1 MAKTKKEI
9 KVKEPVR
16 IREKVLDGGT
26 ISLYL
31 DMYHKGNRK
40 KEGLKLY
47 IIPET
52 TPAAKLQN
60 KNTRKLA
67 EQIKAQRILDIQK
80 DGLVDWEKLKKSRTT
95 LLSWLEDFVTCD
107 EKLSPSSVRPKR
119 NAKDRVK
126 EYLASIGKP
135 DLLLSEVDKEFSRGF
150 VAFLRTCKI
159 YKGKKTMSD
168 TTARLLMYRI
178 IEAMNKAV
186 VEGLI
191 PSNPFKALD
200 SKEKPKIRTAR
211 REFLTVEELK
221 VLIKTPCRY
230 DIVKKAFLF
239 SCFTGLRYSD
249 MKSLRW
255 SEIHT
260 TADGKARYIEHRQ
273 VKTKKTVT
281 IPLSD
286 EALRWMPEQQEG
298 IDQVFYE
305 LKISPGTVEDV
316 LKEWMKDCK
325 IDKHITYHC
334 SRHTAATTLLTLG
347 ANLYVV
353 SKLLGHSSIQMTEVY
368 AKIVDQKKVE
378 TMNLVNNLFTKPSAK
393 TEEKTEAQTAN
404 SI

>member
-1 MAKTKKEI
+1 MAKRKKEI

-16 IREKVLDGGT
+16 IREKVLGDGT

-60 KNTRKLA
+60 KNTRRLA

-80 DGLVDWEKLKKSRTT
+80 DGLVDWEKLKKFRTT
-95 LLSWLEDFVTCD
+95 LVSWLEDFVTC
-107 EKLSPSSVRPKR
+107 EAQLSPSGVVSKR
-119 NAKDRVK
+119 NAKVRVE

-135 DLLLSEVDKEFSRGF
+135 DLRLSEVDREFCRGF
-150 VAFLRTCKI
+150 VAFLRTCKSHR
-159 YKGKKTMSD
+159 GKETISE

-178 IEAMNKAV
+178 AAAMDKAV

-191 PSNPFKALD
+191 PNNPFRVLEA
-200 SKEKPKIRTAR
+200 KEKPKIRASR

-221 VLIKTPCRY
+221 VLINTPCRC
-230 DIVKKAFLF
+230 DIVKRAFLF

-249 MKSLRW
+249 MKSLLW

-260 TADGKARYIEHRQ
+260 TADGKTLYIEHRQ

-286 EALRWMPEQQEG
+286 EALRWMPKQVDG
-298 IDQVFYE
+298 IDQVFHE
-305 LKISPGTVEDV
+305 LKISTGTVEDV

-353 SKLLGHSSIQMTEVY
+353 SKLMGHSCIQMTEVY
-368 AKIVDQKKVE
+368 AKIVDQKKFE
-378 TMNLVNNLFTKPSAK
+378 TMNLVNNLFTNPAASP
-393 TEEKTEAQTAN
+393 ESQTAN
-404 SI
+404 AF

>member
-1 MAKTKKEI
+1 MAKKKKEI

-16 IREKVLDGGT
+16 IREKILGDGT

-60 KNTRKLA
+60 KNTRRLA

-80 DGLVDWEKLKKSRTT
+80 DGLVDWEKLKKSRIT
-95 LLSWLEDFVTCD
+95 LVSWLEDFVTC
-107 EKLSPSSVRPKR
+107 EAQLSPSGVISKR
-119 NAKDRVK
+119 NAKVRVE

-135 DLLLSEVDKEFSRGF
+135 DLRLADVDREFCRGF
-150 VAFLRTCKI
+150 VAFLRTCKSHR
-159 YKGKKTMSD
+159 GKETISD

-178 IEAMNKAV
+178 AAAMDKAV
-186 VEGLI
+186 IEGLI
-191 PSNPFKALD
+191 PNNPFRALEA
-200 SKEKPKIRTAR
+200 KEKPKIKNAR

-221 VLIKTPCRY
+221 TLISTPCRY

-249 MKSLRW
+249 MKSLLW
-255 SEIHT
+255 SEVHT
-260 TADGKARYIEHRQ
+260 AADGKTLYIEHRQ

-286 EALRWMPEQQEG
+286 EALRWMPKQQEG
-298 IDQVFYE
+298 VDQVFHE
-305 LKISPGTVEDV
+305 LKISTGTVEDV

-353 SKLLGHSSIQMTEVY
+353 SKLMGHSSIQMTEVY

-378 TMNLVNNLFTKPSAK
+378 TMNLVNNLFTKPASK
-393 TEEKTEAQTAN
+393 TAN
-404 SI
+404 AI

>member
-80 DGLVDWEKLKKSRTT
+80 DGLVDWEKLKRSRTT

-107 EKLSPSSVRPKR
+107 EKLSPSGVRPKR

-126 EYLASIGKP
+126 EYLTSIGKP
-135 DLLLSEVDKEFSRGF
+135 DLLLSEVDKDFCRGF

-168 TTARLLMYRI
+168 TTARLLMCRVA
-178 IEAMNKAV
+178 EAMNKAV

-191 PSNPFKALD
+191 PNNPFNALE
-200 SKEKPKIRTAR
+200 SKEKPKIKNSR

-221 VLIKTPCRY
+221 VLINTPCRY

-286 EALRWMPEQQEG
+286 EALRWMPKQMDG
-298 IDQVFYE
+298 IDQVFHE

-378 TMNLVNNLFTKPSAK
+378 TMNLVNNLFTNPVANP
-393 TEEKTEAQTAN
+393 EAQTAN
-404 SI
+404 AI

>member
-31 DMYHKGNRK
+31 DMYYKGNRK

-47 IIPET
+47 IIPGT
-52 TPAAKLQN
+52 SPAAKLQN
-60 KNTRKLA
+60 KNTRMLA

-80 DGLVDWEKLKKSRTT
+80 DGLVDWEKLKRSRTT

-119 NAKDRVK
+119 NEKERVK
-126 EYLASIGKP
+126 EYLTSIGKP
-135 DLLLSEVDKEFSRGF
+135 DLLLSEVDKEFCRGF

-168 TTARLLMYRI
+168 TTARLLMCRVA
-178 IEAMNKAV
+178 EAMNKAV

-191 PSNPFKALD
+191 PNNPFKALEA
-200 SKEKPKIRTAR
+200 KEKPKMKNSR
-211 REFLTVEELK
+211 REFLTVDELK

-249 MKSLRW
+249 MKSLKW

-260 TADGKARYIEHRQ
+260 TADGRARYIEHRQ

-286 EALRWMPEQQEG
+286 EALRWMPEQMEG
-298 IDQVFYE
+298 IDQVFHE

-368 AKIVDQKKVE
+368 AKTVDQKKVE

-404 SI
+404 AL

>member
-1 MAKTKKEI
+1 MKEMAKRKKEI

-16 IREKVLDGGT
+16 IREKVLGDGT

-60 KNTRKLA
+60 KNTRRLA

-80 DGLVDWEKLKKSRTT
+80 DGLVDWEKLKKFRTT
-95 LLSWLEDFVTCD
+95 LVSWLEDFVTC
-107 EKLSPSSVRPKR
+107 EAQLSPSGVVSKR
-119 NAKDRVK
+119 NAKVRVE

-135 DLLLSEVDKEFSRGF
+135 DLRLSEVDREFCRGF
-150 VAFLRTCKI
+150 VAFLRTCKSHR
-159 YKGKKTMSD
+159 GKETISE

-178 IEAMNKAV
+178 AAAMDKAV

-191 PSNPFKALD
+191 PNNPFRVLEA
-200 SKEKPKIRTAR
+200 KEKPKIRASR

-221 VLIKTPCRY
+221 VLINTPCRC
-230 DIVKKAFLF
+230 DIVKRAFLF

-249 MKSLRW
+249 MKSLLW

-260 TADGKARYIEHRQ
+260 TADGKTLYIEHRQ

-286 EALRWMPEQQEG
+286 EALRWMPKQVDG
-298 IDQVFYE
+298 IDHVFHE
-305 LKISPGTVEDV
+305 LKISTGTVEDV

-353 SKLLGHSSIQMTEVY
+353 SKLMGHSCIQMTEVY

-378 TMNLVNNLFTKPSAK
+378 TMNLVNNLFTNPAASP
-393 TEEKTEAQTAN
+393 ESQTAN
-404 SI
+404 AF

>member
-1 MAKTKKEI
+1 MAKRKKEI

-16 IREKVLDGGT
+16 IREKVLGDGT

-52 TPAAKLQN
+52 SPAAKLQN
-60 KNTRKLA
+60 INTRKLA
-67 EQIKAQRILDIQK
+67 EQVKAQRILDIQK

-95 LLSWLEDFVTCD
+95 LVSWLEDFVTC
-107 EKLSPSSVRPKR
+107 EEQLSPSGVVSKR
-119 NAKDRVK
+119 NAKVRVE

-135 DLLLSEVDKEFSRGF
+135 DLRLVDVDREFCRGF
-150 VAFLRTCKI
+150 VTFLRTCKCHRGNETI
-159 YKGKKTMSD
+159 SD
-168 TTARLLMYRI
+168 TTARLLMSRI
-178 IEAMNKAV
+178 AAAMNKAV

-191 PSNPFKALD
+191 PSNPFNALEA
-200 SKEKPKIRTAR
+200 KEKPKIAASR

-221 VLIKTPCRY
+221 VLINTPCRC
-230 DIVKKAFLF
+230 DMVKRAFLF

-249 MKSLRW
+249 MKSLLW

-260 TADGKARYIEHRQ
+260 AADGKTQYIEHRQ
-273 VKTKKTVT
+273 IKTKKTVT

-286 EALRWMPEQQEG
+286 EARRWMPKQENG
-298 IDQVFYE
+298 IDKVFHG
-305 LKISPGTVEDV
+305 LKISTSTVEAV

-353 SKLLGHSSIQMTEVY
+353 SKLMGHSSIQMTEVY

-378 TMNLVNNLFTKPSAK
+378 TMNLVNSLFTTQAAKPDP
-393 TEEKTEAQTAN
+393 QTAKA
-404 SI
+404 I

>member
-1 MAKTKKEI
+1 MAKKKKEI

-16 IREKVLDGGT
+16 IREKVLGDGT

-52 TPAAKLQN
+52 SPAAKLQN
-60 KNTRKLA
+60 INTRKLA
-67 EQIKAQRILDIQK
+67 EQVKAQRILDIQK

-95 LLSWLEDFVTCD
+95 LMSWLEDYVTC
-107 EKLSPSSVRPKR
+107 EEQLSPSSVISKR
-119 NAKDRVK
+119 NAKVRVE

-135 DLLLSEVDKEFSRGF
+135 DLRLADVDREFCRGF
-150 VAFLRTCKI
+150 VAFLRTCKAHREKETI
-159 YKGKKTMSD
+159 SD
-168 TTARLLMYRI
+168 TTARLLMSRI
-178 IEAMNKAV
+178 AAAMNKAV

-191 PSNPFKALD
+191 PSNPFRALEA
-200 SKEKPKIRTAR
+200 KEKPKIAASR

-221 VLIKTPCRY
+221 VLINTPCRC

-249 MKSLRW
+249 MKSLLW
-255 SEIHT
+255 SEVHT
-260 TADGKARYIEHRQ
+260 AADGKTQYIEHRQ

-286 EALRWMPEQQEG
+286 EALRWMPRQEDG
-298 IDQVFYE
+298 IDKVFHG
-305 LKISPGTVEDV
+305 LRVSTSTVEAV
-316 LKEWMKDCK
+316 LKEWVKVCK
-325 IDKHITYHC
+325 IDKRITYHC

-353 SKLLGHSSIQMTEVY
+353 SKLMGHSSIQMTEVY

-378 TMNLVNNLFTKPSAK
+378 TMNLVNNLFTNPAAK
-393 TEEKTEAQTAN
+393 QEDQTAKA
-404 SI
+404 I

>member
-1 MAKTKKEI
+1 MAKKKKEL

-16 IREKVLDGGT
+16 IREKVLGDGT

-60 KNTRKLA
+60 KNTRRLA

-80 DGLVDWEKLKKSRTT
+80 DGLVDWEKLKKSRIT
-95 LLSWLEDFVTCD
+95 LVSWLEDFVTC
-107 EKLSPSSVRPKR
+107 EAKLSPSGVTSKR
-119 NAKDRVK
+119 NAKVRVE

-135 DLLLSEVDKEFSRGF
+135 DLRLADVDREFCRGF
-150 VAFLRTCKI
+150 IAFLRTCKPHR
-159 YKGKKTMSD
+159 GKETISD
-168 TTARLLMYRI
+168 TTARLLMSRI
-178 IEAMNKAV
+178 SAAMNKAV

-191 PSNPFKALD
+191 PSNPFKALEA
-200 SKEKPKIRTAR
+200 KEKPKIRASR
-211 REFLTVEELK
+211 REFLTVDELK
-221 VLIKTPCRY
+221 VLINTPCRC

-249 MKSLRW
+249 MRSLLW
-255 SEIHT
+255 SEVHT
-260 TADGKARYIEHRQ
+260 AADGKTRYIEHRQ

-281 IPLSD
+281 IPLSE
-286 EALRWMPEQQEG
+286 EALRWMPKQVDG
-298 IDQVFYE
+298 IDRVFHE
-305 LKISPGTVEDV
+305 LKVSTSTVEV
-316 LKEWMKDCK
+316 ILKEWMKDCK

-353 SKLLGHSSIQMTEVY
+353 SKLMGHSSIQMTEVY

-378 TMNLVNNLFTKPSAK
+378 TMNLMNSLFATPAAK
-393 TEEKTEAQTAN
+393 TEPQTAKA
-404 SI
+404 I

>member
-1 MAKTKKEI
+1 MKEMAKRKKEI

-16 IREKVLDGGT
+16 IREKVLGDGT

-60 KNTRKLA
+60 KNTRRLA

-80 DGLVDWEKLKKSRTT
+80 DGLVDWEKLKKFRTT
-95 LLSWLEDFVTCD
+95 LVSWLEDFVTC
-107 EKLSPSSVRPKR
+107 EAQLSPSGVVSKR
-119 NAKDRVK
+119 NAKVRVE

-135 DLLLSEVDKEFSRGF
+135 DLRLSEVDREFCRGF
-150 VAFLRTCKI
+150 VAFLRTCKSHR
-159 YKGKKTMSD
+159 GKETISE

-178 IEAMNKAV
+178 AAAMDKAV

-191 PSNPFKALD
+191 PNNPFRVLEA
-200 SKEKPKIRTAR
+200 KEKPKIRASR

-221 VLIKTPCRY
+221 VLINTPCRC
-230 DIVKKAFLF
+230 DIVKRAFLF

-249 MKSLRW
+249 MKSLLW

-260 TADGKARYIEHRQ
+260 TADGKTLYIEHRQ

-286 EALRWMPEQQEG
+286 EALRWMPKQVDG
-298 IDQVFYE
+298 IDQVFHE
-305 LKISPGTVEDV
+305 LKISTGTVEDV

-378 TMNLVNNLFTKPSAK
+378 TMNLVNNLFTNPAA
-393 TEEKTEAQTAN
+393 TPATNTAN
-404 SI
+404 PI

>member
-1 MAKTKKEI
+1 MAKKKKEI

-16 IREKVLDGGT
+16 IREKVLGDGT

-60 KNTRKLA
+60 KNTRRLA

-80 DGLVDWEKLKKSRTT
+80 DGLVDWEKLKKSRIT
-95 LLSWLEDFVTCD
+95 LVSWLEDFVTC
-107 EKLSPSSVRPKR
+107 EAQLSPSGVISKR
-119 NAKDRVK
+119 NAKVRVE

-135 DLLLSEVDKEFSRGF
+135 DLRLSEVDREFCRGF
-150 VAFLRTCKI
+150 VAFLRTCKSHR
-159 YKGKKTMSD
+159 GKETISE

-178 IEAMNKAV
+178 AAAMDKAV

-191 PSNPFKALD
+191 PNNPFRALD
-200 SKEKPKIRTAR
+200 AKEKPKIRASR

-221 VLIKTPCRY
+221 VLINTPCRF
-230 DIVKKAFLF
+230 DIVKRAFLF

-249 MKSLRW
+249 MKSLLW
-255 SEIHT
+255 SEVHT
-260 TADGKARYIEHRQ
+260 AADGKTLYIEHRQ

-281 IPLSD
+281 IPLSE
-286 EALRWMPEQQEG
+286 EALRWMPKQVDG
-298 IDQVFYE
+298 IDQVFHE
-305 LKISPGTVEDV
+305 LKISTGTVEDV
-316 LKEWMKDCK
+316 LKEWMKDCTM
-325 IDKHITYHC
+325 DKHITYHC

-353 SKLLGHSSIQMTEVY
+353 SKLMGHSSIQMTEVY

-378 TMNLVNNLFTKPSAK
+378 TMNLVNRLFTNPAASS
-393 TEEKTEAQTAN
+393 ESQTAN
-404 SI
+404 AI

>member
-1 MAKTKKEI
+1 MAKKKKVI

-16 IREKVLDGGT
+16 IREKVLGDGT

-80 DGLVDWEKLKKSRTT
+80 DGLVDWEKLKKSRIT
-95 LLSWLEDFVTCD
+95 LVSWLEDFVTC
-107 EKLSPSSVRPKR
+107 EVQLSPSGVISKR
-119 NAKDRVK
+119 NAKVRVE

-135 DLLLSEVDKEFSRGF
+135 DLRLSEVDREFCRGF
-150 VAFLRTCKI
+150 VAFLRTCKSHR
-159 YKGKKTMSD
+159 GKETISD

-178 IEAMNKAV
+178 AAAMDKAV
-186 VEGLI
+186 IEGLI
-191 PSNPFKALD
+191 PNNPFRALEA
-200 SKEKPKIRTAR
+200 KEKPKIKNAR

-221 VLIKTPCRY
+221 TLISTPCRY

-249 MKSLRW
+249 MKSLLW
-255 SEIHT
+255 SEVHT
-260 TADGKARYIEHRQ
+260 AADGKTLYIEHRQ
-273 VKTKKTVT
+273 VKTKKMVT

-286 EALRWMPEQQEG
+286 EALRWMPKQQEG
-298 IDQVFYE
+298 VDQVFHE
-305 LKISPGTVEDV
+305 LKISTGTVEDV

-353 SKLLGHSSIQMTEVY
+353 SKLMGHSSIQMTEVY

-378 TMNLVNNLFTKPSAK
+378 TMNLVNHLFTNPAASP
-393 TEEKTEAQTAN
+393 ESQTAN
-404 SI
+404 AI

>member
-16 IREKVLDGGT
+16 IREKVLGDGT

-31 DMYHKGNRK
+31 DMYYRGNRK

-47 IIPET
+47 IVPGNTPEI
-52 TPAAKLQN
+52 KQQN
-60 KNTRKLA
+60 SNARKLA

-80 DGLVDWEKLKKSRTT
+80 DGLVNWEKLKKSRRT
-95 LLSWLEDFVTCD
+95 LTSWLD
-107 EKLSPSSVRPKR
+107 EYVNCEEHLSATSVRSKR
-119 NAKDRVK
+119 NAKARVD
-126 EYLASIGKP
+126 EYLESIGKP
-135 DLLLSEVDKEFSRGF
+135 DLLLADVDRDFCRGF
-150 VAFLRTCKI
+150 IAFLKKCTFN
-159 YKGKKTMSD
+159 KGTKTLSS
-168 TTARLLMYRI
+168 TTARLMVNRI
-178 IEAMNKAV
+178 AAAMNKAV

-191 PSNPFKALD
+191 PSNPFKALEA
-200 SKEKPKIRTAR
+200 KEKPKKNCAM
-211 REFLTVEELK
+211 REFLTIDELK

-249 MKSLRW
+249 MKSLLW

-260 TADGKARYIEHRQ
+260 AADGKTLYIEHDQ
-273 VKTKKTVT
+273 VKTKNRVT

-286 EALRWMPEQQEG
+286 EALRWMPKREAG
-298 IDQVFYE
+298 IDLVFHE
-305 LKISPGTVEDV
+305 LKITATTVEIV
-316 LKEWMKDCK
+316 LQEWMKDCQ

-353 SKLLGHSSIQMTEVY
+353 SKLLGHSSIKMTEVY

-378 TMNLVNNLFTKPSAK
+378 TMNLVNNLFDGPTFK
-393 TEEKTEAQTAN
+393 TTNA
-404 SI
+404 I

>member
-1 MAKTKKEI
+1 MAKRKKEI

-16 IREKVLDGGT
+16 IREKVLGDGT

-67 EQIKAQRILDIQK
+67 EQVKAQRILDIQK

-95 LLSWLEDFVTCD
+95 LISWLEDFVTC
-107 EKLSPSSVRPKR
+107 EEQLSPSGVVSKR
-119 NAKDRVK
+119 NAKVRVE
-126 EYLASIGKP
+126 EYIASIGKP
-135 DLLLSEVDKEFSRGF
+135 DLRLSDVDREFCRGF
-150 VAFLRTCKI
+150 VAFLRTCKSHRG
-159 YKGKKTMSD
+159 KGMISD
-168 TTARLLMYRI
+168 TTARLLMSRI
-178 IEAMNKAV
+178 AAAMNKAV

-191 PSNPFKALD
+191 PSNPFRALEA
-200 SKEKPKIRTAR
+200 KEKPKFAASR
-211 REFLTVEELK
+211 REFLTVEELR
-221 VLIKTPCRY
+221 VLINTPCRC

-249 MKSLRW
+249 MKSLLW

-260 TADGKARYIEHRQ
+260 AADGKTQYIEHRQ

-281 IPLSD
+281 IPLSE
-286 EALRWMPEQQEG
+286 EALRWMPRQEDG
-298 IDQVFYE
+298 IDKVFHG
-305 LKISPGTVEDV
+305 LKVSTSTVEAV

-353 SKLLGHSSIQMTEVY
+353 SKLMGHSSIQMTEVY

-378 TMNLVNNLFTKPSAK
+378 TMNLVNSLFNNPAAI
-393 TEEKTEAQTAN
+393 TETQTAKA
-404 SI
+404 I

>member
-1 MAKTKKEI
+1 MAKRKKEI

-16 IREKVLDGGT
+16 IREKVLGDGT

-52 TPAAKLQN
+52 TPAAKQQN
-60 KNTRKLA
+60 KNTRRLA

-95 LLSWLEDFVTCD
+95 LVSWLEDFVTC
-107 EKLSPSSVRPKR
+107 EAQLSPSGVVSKR
-119 NAKDRVK
+119 NAKVRVE

-135 DLLLSEVDKEFSRGF
+135 DLRLSEVDREFCRGF
-150 VAFLRTCKI
+150 VAFLRTCKSHR
-159 YKGKKTMSD
+159 GKETISE
-168 TTARLLMYRI
+168 TTARLLMSRVAA
-178 IEAMNKAV
+178 AMNKAV

-191 PSNPFKALD
+191 PSNPFKALE
-200 SKEKPKIRTAR
+200 SKEKPKITASR

-221 VLIKTPCRY
+221 VLINTPCRC

-249 MKSLRW
+249 MKSLLW
-255 SEIHT
+255 SEVHT
-260 TADGKARYIEHRQ
+260 AADGKTLYIEHRQ

-281 IPLSD
+281 IPLSE
-286 EALRWMPEQQEG
+286 EALRWMPCQKEG
-298 IDQVFYE
+298 VDHVFHE
-305 LKISPGTVEDV
+305 LTVSTKTVEDV
-316 LKEWMKDCK
+316 LKDWMKDCG

-353 SKLLGHSSIQMTEVY
+353 SKLMGHSSIQMTEVY

-378 TMNLVNNLFTKPSAK
+378 TMNLVNNLFTKPASK
-393 TEEKTEAQTAN
+393 TAN
-404 SI
+404 AI

>member
-31 DMYHKGNRK
+31 DMYYKGNRK

-47 IIPET
+47 IIPGT
-52 TPAAKLQN
+52 SPAAKLQN
-60 KNTRKLA
+60 KNTRMLA

-95 LLSWLEDFVTCD
+95 LLSWLEDFVTCE

-126 EYLASIGKP
+126 EYLTSIGKP
-135 DLLLSEVDKEFSRGF
+135 DLLLSEVDKDFCRGF

-191 PSNPFKALD
+191 PSNPFKSLD
-200 SKEKPKIRTAR
+200 AKEKPKMKNGR

-221 VLIKTPCRY
+221 ILIKTPCRY

-249 MKSLRW
+249 MKSIRW
-255 SEIHT
+255 SEIHA

-281 IPLSD
+281 IPLSE
-286 EALRWMPEQQEG
+286 EALRWMPKQQEG
-298 IDQVFYE
+298 IDQVFHE

-316 LKEWMKDCK
+316 LKEWMKECK

-378 TMNLVNNLFTKPSAK
+378 TMNLVNNLFTNSSAK
-393 TEEKTEAQTAN
+393 TAANTAAQTVNA
-404 SI
+404 I

>member
-31 DMYHKGNRK
+31 DMYYKGNRK

-52 TPAAKLQN
+52 SPAAKLQN

-80 DGLVDWEKLKKSRTT
+80 DGLVDWEKLKRSRTT
-95 LLSWLEDFVTCD
+95 LLSWLEDFVTCE

-126 EYLASIGKP
+126 EYLTSIGKP
-135 DLLLSEVDKEFSRGF
+135 DLLLSEVDKDFCRGF

-191 PSNPFKALD
+191 PSNPFKSLD
-200 SKEKPKIRTAR
+200 AKEKPKMKNGR

-221 VLIKTPCRY
+221 ILIKTPCRY

-249 MKSLRW
+249 MKSIRW

-281 IPLSD
+281 IPLSE
-286 EALRWMPEQQEG
+286 EALRWMPKQQEG
-298 IDQVFYE
+298 IDQVFHE

-316 LKEWMKDCK
+316 LKEWMKECK

-378 TMNLVNNLFTKPSAK
+378 TMNLVNNLFTNSSAK
-393 TEEKTEAQTAN
+393 TAANTAAQTVNA
-404 SI
+404 I

>member
-31 DMYHKGNRK
+31 DMYYKGNRK

-52 TPAAKLQN
+52 SPAAKLQN

-80 DGLVDWEKLKKSRTT
+80 DGLVDWEKLKRSRTT

-107 EKLSPSSVRPKR
+107 EKLSPSGVRPKR

-126 EYLASIGKP
+126 EYLTSIGKT
-135 DLLLSEVDKEFSRGF
+135 DLLLSEVDKDFCRGF

-168 TTARLLMYRI
+168 TTARLLMCRVA
-178 IEAMNKAV
+178 EAMNKAV

-191 PSNPFKALD
+191 PSNPFKSLD
-200 SKEKPKIRTAR
+200 AKEKPKMKNGR
-211 REFLTVEELK
+211 REFLTVEELRG
-221 VLIKTPCRY
+221 LIKTPCRY
-230 DIVKKAFLF
+230 NIVKKAFLF

-298 IDQVFYE
+298 IDQVFHE

-334 SRHTAATTLLTLG
+334 SRHTAATLAISAG
-347 ANLYVV
+347 AELYSV
-353 SKLLGHSSIQMTEVY
+353 SKILGHRTLVSTQVY
-368 AKIVDQKKVE
+368 AKVNLEKKMEAV
-378 TMNLVNNLFTKPSAK
+378 NLTKGVFD
-393 TEEKTEAQTAN
+393 
-404 SI
+404 

>member
-1 MAKTKKEI
+1 MKEMAKRKKEI

-16 IREKVLDGGT
+16 IREKVLGDGT

-60 KNTRKLA
+60 KNTRRLA

-80 DGLVDWEKLKKSRTT
+80 DGLVDWEKLKKFRTT
-95 LLSWLEDFVTCD
+95 LVSWLEDFVTC
-107 EKLSPSSVRPKR
+107 EAQLSPSGVVSKR
-119 NAKDRVK
+119 NAKVRVE

-135 DLLLSEVDKEFSRGF
+135 DLRLSEVDREFCRGF
-150 VAFLRTCKI
+150 VAFLRTCKSHR
-159 YKGKKTMSD
+159 GKETISE

-178 IEAMNKAV
+178 AAAMDKAV

-191 PSNPFKALD
+191 PNNPFRVLEA
-200 SKEKPKIRTAR
+200 KEKPKIRASR

-221 VLIKTPCRY
+221 VLINTPCRC
-230 DIVKKAFLF
+230 DIVKRAFLF

-249 MKSLRW
+249 MKSLLW

-260 TADGKARYIEHRQ
+260 TADGKTLYIEHRQ

-286 EALRWMPEQQEG
+286 EALRWMPKQVDG
-298 IDQVFYE
+298 IDQVFHE
-305 LKISPGTVEDV
+305 LKISTGTAEDV

-353 SKLLGHSSIQMTEVY
+353 SKLMGHSCIQMTEVY

-378 TMNLVNNLFTKPSAK
+378 TMNLVNNLFTNPAASP
-393 TEEKTEAQTAN
+393 ESQTAN
-404 SI
+404 AF

>member
-1 MAKTKKEI
+1 MAKKKKEI

-16 IREKVLDGGT
+16 IREKVLGDGT

-47 IIPET
+47 LIPET
-52 TPAAKLQN
+52 SPAAKLQN
-60 KNTRKLA
+60 INTRKLA

-95 LLSWLEDFVTCD
+95 LMSWLEDYVTC
-107 EKLSPSSVRPKR
+107 EEQLSPSGVVSKR
-119 NAKDRVK
+119 NAKVRVE
-126 EYLASIGKP
+126 EYLAFIGKP
-135 DLLLSEVDKEFSRGF
+135 DLRLADVDREFCRGF
-150 VAFLRTCKI
+150 VAFLRTCKCHR
-159 YKGKKTMSD
+159 GKETISD
-168 TTARLLMYRI
+168 TTARLLMSRI
-178 IEAMNKAV
+178 AAAMNKAV
-186 VEGLI
+186 IEGLI
-191 PSNPFKALD
+191 PSNPFRALEA
-200 SKEKPKIRTAR
+200 KEKPKIAASR

-221 VLIKTPCRY
+221 VLINTPCRC
-230 DIVKKAFLF
+230 DIVKRAFLF

-249 MKSLRW
+249 MKSLLW

-260 TADGKARYIEHRQ
+260 AADGKTQYIEHKQ
-273 VKTKKTVT
+273 VKTKKMVT

-286 EALRWMPEQQEG
+286 EALRWMPRQEDG
-298 IDQVFYE
+298 IDKVFHG
-305 LKISPGTVEDV
+305 LKISTSTVEAV

-353 SKLLGHSSIQMTEVY
+353 SKLMGHSSIQMTEVY

-378 TMNLVNNLFTKPSAK
+378 TMNLVNSLFTTQAAKPDP
-393 TEEKTEAQTAN
+393 QTAKA
-404 SI
+404 I

>member
-1 MAKTKKEI
+1 MAKKKKEI

-16 IREKVLDGGT
+16 IREKVLGDGT

-60 KNTRKLA
+60 KNTRRLA

-80 DGLVDWEKLKKSRTT
+80 DGLVDWEKLKKSRIT
-95 LLSWLEDFVTCD
+95 LVSWLEDFVTC
-107 EKLSPSSVRPKR
+107 EAQLSPSGVISKR
-119 NAKDRVK
+119 NAKVRVE

-135 DLLLSEVDKEFSRGF
+135 DLRLADVDREFCRGF
-150 VAFLRTCKI
+150 VAFLRTCKSHR
-159 YKGKKTMSD
+159 GKETISD

-178 IEAMNKAV
+178 AAAMDKAV
-186 VEGLI
+186 IEGLI
-191 PSNPFKALD
+191 PNNPFRALEA
-200 SKEKPKIRTAR
+200 KEKPKIKNAR

-221 VLIKTPCRY
+221 TLISTPCRY

-249 MKSLRW
+249 MKSLLW
-255 SEIHT
+255 SEVHT
-260 TADGKARYIEHRQ
+260 AADGKTLYIEHRQ

-286 EALRWMPEQQEG
+286 EALRWMPKQQEG
-298 IDQVFYE
+298 VDQVFHE
-305 LKISPGTVEDV
+305 LKISTGTVEDV
-316 LKEWMKDCK
+316 LKEWMKNCK

-353 SKLLGHSSIQMTEVY
+353 SKLMGHSSIQMTEVY

-378 TMNLVNNLFTKPSAK
+378 TMNLVNNLFAKPASK
-393 TEEKTEAQTAN
+393 TAN
-404 SI
+404 AI

>member
-1 MAKTKKEI
+1 MAKRKKEI

-16 IREKVLDGGT
+16 IREKVLGDGT

-52 TPAAKLQN
+52 SPAAKLQN
-60 KNTRKLA
+60 INTRKLA
-67 EQIKAQRILDIQK
+67 EQVKAQRILDIQK
-80 DGLVDWEKLKKSRTT
+80 DGLVDWEKLKRSRTT
-95 LLSWLEDFVTCD
+95 LMSWLEDYVTCE
-107 EKLSPSSVRPKR
+107 EKLSPSSVISKR
-119 NAKDRVK
+119 NAKVRVE

-135 DLLLSEVDKEFSRGF
+135 DLRLSEVDREFCRGF
-150 VAFLRTCKI
+150 VAFLRTCKAHRGNETI
-159 YKGKKTMSD
+159 SD
-168 TTARLLMYRI
+168 TTARLLMSRI
-178 IEAMNKAV
+178 AAAMNKAV

-191 PSNPFKALD
+191 PSNPFRALEA
-200 SKEKPKIRTAR
+200 KEKPKIAVSR

-221 VLIKTPCRY
+221 ILINTPCRC
-230 DIVKKAFLF
+230 DIVKRAFLF

-249 MKSLRW
+249 MKSLLW

-260 TADGKARYIEHRQ
+260 AADGKTQYIEHRQ

-286 EALRWMPEQQEG
+286 EALRWMPQQEDG
-298 IDQVFYE
+298 IDKVFHG
-305 LKISPGTVEDV
+305 LKVCTSTVEAI

-353 SKLLGHSSIQMTEVY
+353 SKLMGHSSIQMTEVY

-378 TMNLVNNLFTKPSAK
+378 TMNLVNSLFTTPTAKP
-393 TEEKTEAQTAN
+393 EPQTAKA
-404 SI
+404 I

>member
-47 IIPET
+47 IIPDT
-52 TPAAKLQN
+52 SPAAKLQN

-80 DGLVDWEKLKKSRTT
+80 DGLVDWEKLKRSRTT

-107 EKLSPSSVRPKR
+107 EKLSPSGVRPKR

-135 DLLLSEVDKEFSRGF
+135 DLLLSEVDKEFCRGF

-191 PSNPFKALD
+191 PSNPFKSLD
-200 SKEKPKIRTAR
+200 AKEKPKMKNGR

-249 MKSLRW
+249 MKTLLW

-286 EALRWMPEQQEG
+286 EALRWMPKQTDG
-298 IDQVFYE
+298 IDQVFHE
-305 LKISPGTVEDV
+305 LKASVNTVEAV
-316 LKEWMKDCK
+316 LKEWMKECK

-378 TMNLVNNLFTKPSAK
+378 TMNLVNNLFTNPAVQTTDKIVS
-393 TEEKTEAQTAN
+393 QTAN
-404 SI
+404 AI

>member
-1 MAKTKKEI
+1 MAKKKKEI

-16 IREKVLDGGT
+16 IREKVLEDGT

-60 KNTRKLA
+60 KNTRRLA

-80 DGLVDWEKLKKSRTT
+80 DGLVDWDKLKKSRIT
-95 LLSWLEDFVTCD
+95 LVSWLEDFVTC
-107 EKLSPSSVRPKR
+107 EAQLSPSGVISKR
-119 NAKDRVK
+119 NAKVRVE

-135 DLLLSEVDKEFSRGF
+135 DKRLSDVDKEFCRGF
-150 VAFLRTCKI
+150 VAFLRTCKSHR
-159 YKGKKTMSD
+159 GKETISD
-168 TTARLLMYRI
+168 TTARLLMSRVAA
-178 IEAMNKAV
+178 AMNKAV

-191 PSNPFKALD
+191 PSNPFKALE
-200 SKEKPKIRTAR
+200 SKEKPKITASR

-221 VLIKTPCRY
+221 VLINTPCRC
-230 DIVKKAFLF
+230 DMVKKAFLF

-249 MKSLRW
+249 MRSLLW
-255 SEIHT
+255 SEVHT
-260 TADGKARYIEHRQ
+260 AADGKTRYIEHRQ

-281 IPLSD
+281 IPLSE
-286 EALRWMPEQQEG
+286 EALRWMPKQVDG
-298 IDQVFYE
+298 IDRVFHE
-305 LKISPGTVEDV
+305 LKVSTSTVEV
-316 LKEWMKDCK
+316 ILKEWMKDCK

-353 SKLLGHSSIQMTEVY
+353 SKLMGHSSIQMTEVY

-378 TMNLVNNLFTKPSAK
+378 TMNLVNNLFTKPASK
-393 TEEKTEAQTAN
+393 TAN
-404 SI
+404 AI

>member
-31 DMYHKGNRK
+31 DMYYKGNRK

-80 DGLVDWEKLKKSRTT
+80 DGLVDWEKLKRSRTT

-126 EYLASIGKP
+126 EYLTSIGKP
-135 DLLLSEVDKEFSRGF
+135 DMLLSEVDKDFCRGF

-168 TTARLLMYRI
+168 TTARLLMCRVA
-178 IEAMNKAV
+178 EAMNKAV

-191 PSNPFKALD
+191 PSNPFKSLD
-200 SKEKPKIRTAR
+200 AKEKPKMKNGR

-249 MKSLRW
+249 MKSLKW

-286 EALRWMPEQQEG
+286 EALRWMPEQMEG
-298 IDQVFYE
+298 IDQVFHE
-305 LKISPGTVEDV
+305 LKASVNTVEAV

-325 IDKHITYHC
+325 VDKHITYHC

-378 TMNLVNNLFTKPSAK
+378 TMNLVNKLFTNPAA
-393 TEEKTEAQTAN
+393 TPATNNAN
-404 SI
+404 AI

>member
-1 MAKTKKEI
+1 MAKKKKEI

-16 IREKVLDGGT
+16 IREKVLGDGT

-60 KNTRKLA
+60 KNTRRLA

-80 DGLVDWEKLKKSRTT
+80 DGLVDWEKLKKSRIT
-95 LLSWLEDFVTCD
+95 LVSWLEDFVTC
-107 EKLSPSSVRPKR
+107 EAQLSPSGVISKR
-119 NAKDRVK
+119 NAKVRVE

-135 DLLLSEVDKEFSRGF
+135 DLRLADVDREFCRGF
-150 VAFLRTCKI
+150 VAFLRTCKSHR
-159 YKGKKTMSD
+159 GKETISD

-178 IEAMNKAV
+178 AAAMDKAV
-186 VEGLI
+186 IEGLI
-191 PSNPFKALD
+191 PNNPFRALEA
-200 SKEKPKIRTAR
+200 KEKPKIKNAR

-221 VLIKTPCRY
+221 TLISTPCRY

-249 MKSLRW
+249 MKSLLW
-255 SEIHT
+255 SEVHT
-260 TADGKARYIEHRQ
+260 AADGKTLYIEHRQ
-273 VKTKKTVT
+273 VKTKKMVT

-286 EALRWMPEQQEG
+286 EALRWMPKQQEG
-298 IDQVFYE
+298 VDQVFHE
-305 LKISPGTVEDV
+305 LKISTGTVEDV

-353 SKLLGHSSIQMTEVY
+353 SKLMGHSSIQMTEVY

-378 TMNLVNNLFTKPSAK
+378 TMNLVNHLFTNPAASP
-393 TEEKTEAQTAN
+393 ESQTAN
-404 SI
+404 AI

>member
-1 MAKTKKEI
+1 MAKKKKEI

-16 IREKVLDGGT
+16 IREKVLEDGT

-60 KNTRKLA
+60 KNTRRLA

-80 DGLVDWEKLKKSRTT
+80 DGLVDWEKLKKSRIT
-95 LLSWLEDFVTCD
+95 LVSWLEDFVTC
-107 EKLSPSSVRPKR
+107 EAQLSPSGMISKR
-119 NAKDRVK
+119 NAKVRVE
-126 EYLASIGKP
+126 EYLTSIGKP
-135 DLLLSEVDKEFSRGF
+135 DIRLADVDREFCRGF
-150 VAFLRTCKI
+150 VAFLRICKSHRG
-159 YKGKKTMSD
+159 KGTISD
-168 TTARLLMYRI
+168 TTARLLMSRVAA
-178 IEAMNKAV
+178 AMNKAV

-191 PSNPFKALD
+191 PNNPFKALEA
-200 SKEKPKIRTAR
+200 KEKPKIKNAR

-221 VLIKTPCRY
+221 TLISTPCRC

-249 MKSLRW
+249 MRSLLW

-260 TADGKARYIEHRQ
+260 AADGKTRYIEHRQ

-281 IPLSD
+281 IPLSE
-286 EALRWMPEQQEG
+286 EALRWIPKQVDG
-298 IDQVFYE
+298 IDRVFHE
-305 LKISPGTVEDV
+305 LKVSTNTVEV
-316 LKEWMKDCK
+316 ILKEWMKDCD

-353 SKLLGHSSIQMTEVY
+353 SKLMGHSSIQMTEVY

-378 TMNLVNNLFTKPSAK
+378 TMNLVNNLFTKPASK
-393 TEEKTEAQTAN
+393 TAN
-404 SI
+404 AI

>member
-1 MAKTKKEI
+1 MAKKKKEI

-16 IREKVLDGGT
+16 IREKVLGDGT

-60 KNTRKLA
+60 KNTRRLA
-67 EQIKAQRILDIQK
+67 EQVKAQRILDIQK
-80 DGLVDWEKLKKSRTT
+80 DGLVDWEKLKRSRTT
-95 LLSWLEDFVTCD
+95 LISWLEDFVTC
-107 EKLSPSSVRPKR
+107 EEQLSPSGVVSKR
-119 NAKDRVK
+119 NAKVRVE
-126 EYLASIGKP
+126 EYLTSIGKP
-135 DLLLSEVDKEFSRGF
+135 DLRLDEVDRKFCRDF
-150 VAFLRTCKI
+150 VAFLRTCKSHR
-159 YKGKKTMSD
+159 GNEPLSE
-168 TTARLLMYRI
+168 TTARLLMCRI
-178 IEAMNKAV
+178 SAAMNKAV

-191 PSNPFKALD
+191 PSNPFKSLD

-221 VLIKTPCRY
+221 VLIKTPCRL

-249 MKSLRW
+249 TKAICW

-281 IPLSD
+281 IPLSE
-286 EALRWMPEQQEG
+286 EALRWMPKQQEG
-298 IDQVFYE
+298 IDQVFHE
-305 LKISPGTVEDV
+305 LKISPNTVEDV
-316 LKEWMKDCK
+316 LKAWMKDCG

-353 SKLLGHSSIQMTEVY
+353 SKLMGHSSIQMTEVY

-378 TMNLVNNLFTKPSAK
+378 TMNLVNNLFAKPESK
-393 TEEKTEAQTAN
+393 TAN
-404 SI
+404 AI

>member
-1 MAKTKKEI
+1 MKEMAKRKKEI

-16 IREKVLDGGT
+16 IREKVLGDGT

-47 IIPET
+47 IVPGNTPEIKQRNSN
-52 TPAAKLQN
+52 A
-60 KNTRKLA
+60 RKLA

-80 DGLVDWEKLKKSRTT
+80 DGLVDWEKLKKFRTT
-95 LLSWLEDFVTCD
+95 LVSWLEDFVTC
-107 EKLSPSSVRPKR
+107 EAQLSPSGVVSKR
-119 NAKDRVK
+119 NAKVRVE

-135 DLLLSEVDKEFSRGF
+135 DLRLSEVDREFCRGF
-150 VAFLRTCKI
+150 VAFLRTCKSHR
-159 YKGKKTMSD
+159 GKETISE

-178 IEAMNKAV
+178 AAAMDKAV

-191 PSNPFKALD
+191 PNNPFRVLEA
-200 SKEKPKIRTAR
+200 KEKPKIRASR

-221 VLIKTPCRY
+221 VLINTPCRC
-230 DIVKKAFLF
+230 DIVKRAFLF

-249 MKSLRW
+249 MKSLLW

-260 TADGKARYIEHRQ
+260 TADGKTLYIEHRQ

-286 EALRWMPEQQEG
+286 EALRWMPKQVDG
-298 IDQVFYE
+298 IDQVFHE
-305 LKISPGTVEDV
+305 LKISTGTVEDV

-353 SKLLGHSSIQMTEVY
+353 SKLMGHSCIQMTEVY

-378 TMNLVNNLFTKPSAK
+378 TMNLVNNLFTNPAASP
-393 TEEKTEAQTAN
+393 ESQTAN
-404 SI
+404 AF